1 MCSEIQK
8 NAPDI
13 LTIYFDGNC
22 PLCIAE
28 MHVLKSNNQQQLLNF
43 VNLNDQITIDT
54 EINCQLA
61 FKVIHARLG
70 SGELLKGL
78 RVFE

>member
-1 MCSEIQK
+1 
-8 NAPDI
+8 
-13 LTIYFDGNC
+13 
-22 PLCIAE
+22 